1 MAAMSLPI
9 RNPIDDMV
17 DAELDAFK
25 EHIILLLM
33 GYLWSNMFDSCG
45 LLSKKMWTM
54 KIIKKNG
61 T

>member
-33 GYLWSNMFDSCG
+33 GYL
-45 LLSKKMWTM
+45 
-54 KIIKKNG
+54 
-61 T
+61 